1 MDKSNI
7 LKLLKR
13 AEAIPKLEYSD
24 NILELRDNVHSTIM
38 AVRRRLEV
46 LEELKGEV
54 EFEITLNHLD
64 DEEY

>member
-24 NILELRDNVHSTIM
+24 NILELRDNVYSTIR
-38 AVRRRLEV
+38 AVERRLEA
-46 LEELKGEV
+46 LKELKGEI

>member
-24 NILELRDNVHSTIM
+24 NILEFRDNVYSTIS
-38 AVRRRLEV
+38 AVRRRLEA